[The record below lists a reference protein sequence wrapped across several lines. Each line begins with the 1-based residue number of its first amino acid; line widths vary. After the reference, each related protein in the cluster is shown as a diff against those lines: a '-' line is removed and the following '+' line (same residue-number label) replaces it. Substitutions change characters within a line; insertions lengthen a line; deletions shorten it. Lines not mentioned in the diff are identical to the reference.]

1 MIGELFETGV
11 FSAIRDWKIVI
22 ESIMATPR
30 REILS
35 KSICH
40 VVRSK
45 RTNKWNVWRG
55 AECVKKSC
63 PWKRRNW
70 ECWRSSSTLE
80 LEQKVW
86 EFETGQKITG
96 RDFLKSCKSRGADF
110 LNPVNHGVRNF
121 LKPHKSW
128 GRNFSKAQETTGRRL
143 F

>member
-30 REILS
+30 RETLS

-55 AECVKKSC
+55 AACVKKSR

-80 LEQKVW
+80 LEQKV
-86 EFETGQKITG
+86 
-96 RDFLKSCKSRGADF
+96 
-110 LNPVNHGVRNF
+110 
-121 LKPHKSW
+121 
-128 GRNFSKAQETTGRRL
+128 
-143 F
+143 